1 MPLIQECTSCRRP
14 TIQTFQKPARSP
26 VSAPAGA
33 RQADRRAGRCHAD
46 VDDRP
51 AQIHIDRS
59 TSPQTAHQPDTLA
72 ELVVCRVWR
81 GRDIL
86 LAGVVEILA
95 AVLVLASRWSTK
107 AAIAGGGLCAL
118 TFATTLSIM
127 LAVPIWE
134 VASGG
139 FPWLNRAGSFL
150 IKDLALLGV
159 SLMVLAEGLLRR
171 QRRAR
176 LPASNRATVSSTGH

>member
-1 MPLIQECTSCRRP
+1 MSSTNNPNFPETCSVSRSQRLLALARQIAVLGVVMPMLMIGLLKFTSIEVQALKPLISQTPWLSWLYAVFGEAGTSY
-14 TIQTFQKPARSP
+14 
-26 VSAPAGA
+26 
-33 RQADRRAGRCHAD
+33 
-46 VDDRP
+46 
-51 AQIHIDRS
+51 
-59 TSPQTAHQPDTLA
+59 
-72 ELVVCRVWR
+72 
-81 GRDIL
+81 L
-86 LAGVVEILA
+86 LGVVEILA

-176 LPASNRATVSSTGH
+176 LPASKRATVSSTSH

>member
-14 TIQTFQKPARSP
+14 TIKLSRNLLGLQ

-86 LAGVVEILA
+86 LAGGSGNIGRRAGLGQPMVD
-95 AVLVLASRWSTK
+95 K